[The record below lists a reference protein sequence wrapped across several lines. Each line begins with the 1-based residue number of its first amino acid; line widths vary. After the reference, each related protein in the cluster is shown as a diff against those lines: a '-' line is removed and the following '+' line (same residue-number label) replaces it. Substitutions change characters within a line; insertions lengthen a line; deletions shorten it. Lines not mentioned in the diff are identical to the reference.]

1 MSKKE
6 LKEKRRKRKIFLAI
20 IMILFTGVVLT
31 VSTYAWFSANRT
43 VTVNQID
50 VNVAA
55 TNGLQISVDG
65 TNWKTVVSNDD
76 ITGAINTYG
85 NAKNQLPSVEKSI
98 VPVSTIGEV
107 DSSTGFLNMYE
118 GTIENTVTGDSILT
132 AKQTPTEIN
141 TTDSAKFVAFDLFFQ
156 VTEPT
161 AIYLTDNS
169 NVIAKGTSKGLENA
183 ARVAFLPQ
191 GTADAGSALSLIQ
204 NLKAT
209 DNTGLQI
216 WEPNY
221 NVHTAAAVNNA
232 KNNYGYTD
240 DEIGLTSSLLTYYGV
255 KAEIPSSAEVSLDST
270 SDAYFA
276 VVEPTITSAATGIPA
291 NNYAKAFDLAAG
303 ITKMRIYMWVEG
315 QDVDCENNA
324 SGTSISYNLQFSSL
338 ESANAEG

>member
-1 MSKKE
+1 MNKKE
-6 LKEKRRKRKIFLAI
+6 AREKRRKRKVFLAI

-31 VSTYAWFSANRT
+31 VSTYAWFTANRT
-43 VTVNQID
+43 VTVSQID

-55 TNGLQISVDG
+55 ANGLQISVDG
-65 TNWKTVVSNDD
+65 TNWKTVVSNED
-76 ITGAINTYG
+76 IIGAISTYG
-85 NAKNQLPSVEKSI
+85 TAKNQLPTVDNSI

-107 DSSTGFLNMYE
+107 DETTGLLKMYE
-118 GTIENTVTGDSILT
+118 GIIENNAAGNSILT
-132 AKQTPTEIN
+132 ATKTPVEAN

-156 VTEPT
+156 VNEKTS
-161 AIYLTDNS
+161 IYLTENS

-183 ARVAFLPQ
+183 SRVAFLPQ
-191 GTADAGSALSLIQ
+191 GNADAGSSLAAIQ
-204 NLKAT
+204 TMKAT

-221 NVHTAAAVNNA
+221 DTHTAAAVNNA

-240 DEIGLTSSLLTYYGV
+240 ETIDLTSPRLTYYGV
-255 KAEIPSSAEVSLDST
+255 KAPIEAGAEISLDST
-270 SDAYFA
+270 NDTYFGLL
-276 VVEPTITSAATGIPA
+276 EPTITSVAAGIPDSE
-291 NNYAKAFDLAAG
+291 YAKAFDLEAG

-324 SGTSISYNLQFSSL
+324 SGTSISYNLQFSTL